1 MTETD
6 IQNALFR
13 DLEDKGHTLIVPN
26 VKLWSWEADLI
37 SVTKAGYVY
46 EYEIKCTRADFL
58 RDQEKKRHKQLSNI
72 QEKGRA
78 SSYYQGPSRFFYV
91 VPAGV
96 VEKDEMP
103 VYAGLLEMRKKPR
116 GRRLYSLSASE
127 APRLHGNKIEEDRR
141 RYLARG
147 LMHRYWEV
155 RSA

>member
-1 MTETD
+1 MTESD

-13 DLEDKGHTLIVPN
+13 ELEDKGHTLIVPN

-37 SVTKAGYVY
+37 SVTKAGYAY
-46 EYEIKCTRADFL
+46 EYEIKCSRGDFL
-58 RDQEKKRHKQLSNI
+58 RDSDKKRHKQLSKV

-91 VPAGV
+91 VPAGLIK
-96 VEKDEMP
+96 KDEIP
-103 VYAGLLEMRKKPR
+103 DYAGLLEMRKRPR
-116 GRRLYSLSASE
+116 GRRLYSLSASK
-127 APRLHGNKIEEDRR
+127 APRLHSNTIEEDRR

-155 RSA
+155 RGD